1 MTPTT
6 EPDASPEEH
15 SGDSSHSS
23 PQHFAVRLART
34 ISGDSEGG
42 SGRPRKGSDAA
53 RARWRQANT
62 LIAIRRLQHGRSGAG
77 SPPAG
82 EVHARSAD
90 GSAEAG
96 VVARQG
102 PVSRPAAYL
111 AFLPGFTPDLEAEYF
126 RYSLAASRGALL
138 RTAFILALRPVC
150 LTLFL
155 VPVKLDV
162 QADLAGGWLGAALLL
177 GRLSVCLSAAGL
189 AAALWRAGRVAVL
202 DYPATL
208 SAMFLA
214 LLWCDGFLM
223 TAADVL
229 HSSSSKQVLLV
240 LMHLLGY
247 ATLVPH
253 LQARHA
259 TLTFWSLLA
268 ARLALL
274 RAFPQPGLRLASV
287 AIHDAVVNLAC
298 MCLACMAEAQNRD
311 NFSRHKLL
319 EEEEEVKVALRD
331 GVQRLLLNTLPAPIV
346 RDIAS
351 GSTQVAHRYDEVTV
365 LQADMVGFTKLSSER
380 SADFVL
386 GLLSDLFAKFDG
398 LAEGYGVHKVKTIG
412 DAYIVCCGAFGE
424 ARGNPADAARR
435 VGAMALGMIG
445 EVQAI
450 KEERKVDIDIRVGVH
465 TGTAIGGIIGTVR
478 FHFDIWGRAVAG
490 ALRLEELGAAGRV
503 HVSDATANHL
513 YHTFAL
519 SPAPGNGDGMGT
531 AAEGV
536 FPAHMGIHRTYYV
549 EERKDLLPASQ
560 MHLLGGLH
568 LDDEALEGHVPKKP
582 FPGIELGTYRDGS
595 SVDVSSSGSSG
606 VGGAPGWMRSRGSLM
621 STGDGPRDSES
632 KPSRLAEFISQQT
645 GAQTAAPVALDQ
657 DLFVPAQS
665 EPVPLARDPTA
676 PADAAPDGPAERSF
690 VRRSTHATMAILQHA
705 REALAALSVHTA
717 SSFPP
722 SFRSQEPERLRQEP
736 ARRRRQQQ
744 QEGGR
749 SLSLRRRKRLLLRQR
764 EGLA

>member
-229 HSSSSKQVLLV
+229 HSSSSKQVAPPLSRRGV
-240 LMHLLGY
+240 LCP
-247 ATLVPH
+247 PH
-253 LQARHA
+253 RRAR
-259 TLTFWSLLA
+259 
-268 ARLALL
+268 
-274 RAFPQPGLRLASV
+274 
-287 AIHDAVVNLAC
+287 
-298 MCLACMAEAQNRD
+298 
-311 NFSRHKLL
+311 
-319 EEEEEVKVALRD
+319 
-331 GVQRLLLNTLPAPIV
+331 
-346 RDIAS
+346 
-351 GSTQVAHRYDEVTV
+351 
-365 LQADMVGFTKLSSER
+365 
-380 SADFVL
+380 
-386 GLLSDLFAKFDG
+386 
-398 LAEGYGVHKVKTIG
+398 
-412 DAYIVCCGAFGE
+412 
-424 ARGNPADAARR
+424 
-435 VGAMALGMIG
+435 
-445 EVQAI
+445 
-450 KEERKVDIDIRVGVH
+450 
-465 TGTAIGGIIGTVR
+465 
-478 FHFDIWGRAVAG
+478 AG
-490 ALRLEELGAAGRV
+490 
-503 HVSDATANHL
+503 
-513 YHTFAL
+513 
-519 SPAPGNGDGMGT
+519 
-531 AAEGV
+531 
-536 FPAHMGIHRTYYV
+536 
-549 EERKDLLPASQ
+549 
-560 MHLLGGLH
+560 
-568 LDDEALEGHVPKKP
+568 
-582 FPGIELGTYRDGS
+582 
-595 SVDVSSSGSSG
+595 
-606 VGGAPGWMRSRGSLM
+606 
-621 STGDGPRDSES
+621 
-632 KPSRLAEFISQQT
+632 
-645 GAQTAAPVALDQ
+645 
-657 DLFVPAQS
+657 
-665 EPVPLARDPTA
+665 
-676 PADAAPDGPAERSF
+676 
-690 VRRSTHATMAILQHA
+690 
-705 REALAALSVHTA
+705 
-717 SSFPP
+717 PP
-722 SFRSQEPERLRQEP
+722 
-736 ARRRRQQQ
+736 
-744 QEGGR
+744 
-749 SLSLRRRKRLLLRQR
+749 LRRCCSC
-764 EGLA
+764 